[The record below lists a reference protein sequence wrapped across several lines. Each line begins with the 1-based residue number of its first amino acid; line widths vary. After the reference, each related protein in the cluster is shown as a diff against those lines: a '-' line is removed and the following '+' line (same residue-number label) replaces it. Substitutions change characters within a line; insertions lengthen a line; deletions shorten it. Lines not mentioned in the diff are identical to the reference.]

1 LLTFVSFQLHVYW
14 YIILY
19 YFHRN
24 EIEPSCSDPLLV
36 GSGSDK
42 SISDENTERPL
53 HSSKAKIH
61 PMDKGL

>member
-1 LLTFVSFQLHVYW
+1 MAESKYGVKLNVTDVKW
-14 YIILY
+14 
-19 YFHRN
+19 
-24 EIEPSCSDPLLV
+24 V